1 MKTTSLHIAF
11 AALLSLLSFVSCS
24 RNDEVAVAEGE
35 EGKVQVTFTLKLD
48 NESSASRAMSRAEDN
63 TWGDKYDDDL
73 GNDYDNR
80 IDNLQVVIYEG
91 STFKCKVTNLSFY
104 KNEEKNEYTYLG
116 SIEVPSETLTAGT
129 EYKIMVFA
137 NCEDWADITSET
149 TLSTFL
155 PYTYSEGMD
164 IPMWGV
170 ITQTL
175 SLEPGSRQE
184 LSDISLLRAF
194 AKVEVSM
201 NVEGYTLQSVSID
214 NSNKQGYCLPKDYT
228 LVGNTTDLDREED
241 TDITT
246 FNPYKNS
253 EKIEGRT
260 FTNENG
266 TYIYLPEYDNG
277 TEAAKIQ
284 VTVKNNT
291 TNEEKKYDL
300 EFKDYENGA
309 PTGDPYDI
317 VRNHIYRYTITGV
330 NDGKLIIKYKAKPW
344 ELVTSEIG
352 YAPEPMT
359 TNPFSNEDEY
369 AEFISNG
376 ESKYILLPLESY
388 RVEEKDGKVVN
399 DYSNTQKLFNHLYE
413 NPEVGDNEARLC
425 IITRPTYDDKTD
437 ENQHWALKTG
447 SAGARYYFMLTGPK
461 GATWEAH
468 LNDPEGNFD
477 FSTSI
482 NDDDFAAC
490 TDKDFSKEVRM
501 ATHGIAREQPY
512 IIQIIATHLY
522 TGYETPMSGI
532 SDRDSEPRFDNGY
545 DKLSPYPGNVKE
557 NWKKY
562 FGNDYLTEWGEDKW
576 NEQKVVEA
584 EFYITVKLADGAEY
598 ELTINPSY
606 SPKDDE
612 KKNFPFYNK
621 ETGTYHRFAGTE
633 TRIWIRQM
641 RAQYDCPNLEYLAW
655 DWNVGKAEEDL
666 NKDGSIGEWEK
677 SSWWNKNPYWNPN
690 YEW

>member
-11 AALLSLLSFVSCS
+11 AALLSLLLLASCS

-63 TWGDKYDDDL
+63 TWGDEYNNDL

-80 IDNLQVVIYEG
+80 INDLQVVIYEG
-91 STFKCKVTNLSFY
+91 NTFKCKVTNLSFY
-104 KNEEKNEYTYLG
+104 KNEEKNKYTYLG
-116 SIEVPSETLTAGT
+116 SISETLTANT
-129 EYKIMVFA
+129 VYKIMVFA
-137 NCEDWADITSET
+137 NCADWANITSKT
-149 TLSTFL
+149 NLSDL
-155 PYTYSEGMD
+155 SYTYNENMG

-175 SLEPGSRQE
+175 SLVPGSRQE
-184 LSDISLLRAF
+184 LDDISLLRAF

-201 NVEGYTLQSVSID
+201 DVESYTLQSVSID

-246 FNPYKNS
+246 FNPYKDS
-253 EKIEGRT
+253 EKIEDRT

-266 TYIYLPEYDNG
+266 TYYIYLPEYNNS
-277 TEAAKIQ
+277 TNAAKIQ

-291 TNEEKKYDL
+291 TNEEKPYDL
-300 EFKDYENGA
+300 EFKDYVNGA

-317 VRNHIYRYTITGV
+317 VRNHIYSYTITGV
-330 NDGKLIIKYKAKPW
+330 NDGKLIIKYKAMPW

-425 IITRPTYDDKTD
+425 IITRPTYDDKID
-437 ENQHWALKTG
+437 GNQHWALKPG

-477 FSTSI
+477 FSTSV
-482 NDDDFAAC
+482 NNGDFKNC
-490 TDKDFSKEVRM
+490 TDEGFAKEVRM
-501 ATHGIAREQPY
+501 VTHGIARKQPY

-522 TGYETPMSGI
+522 TGNRNEPRWSGI
-532 SDRDSEPRFDNGY
+532 SDKDAEPRFEDEY
-545 DKLSPYPGNVKE
+545 EYNVGINKE
-557 NWKKY
+557 KWKPY
-562 FGNDYLTEWGEDKW
+562 FGYYYLTEWGKNKW
-576 NEQKVVEA
+576 DAEEVIEA

-606 SPKDDE
+606 SPNDDE

-633 TRIWIRQM
+633 TRIWIRHIK
-641 RAQYDCPNLEYLAW
+641 AQYDCPNLEYLAW
-655 DWNVGKAEEDL
+655 DWNAKNDEYDL
-666 NKDGSIGEWEK
+666 NKDGKIGDWEK
-677 SSWWNKNPYWNPN
+677 KSWWNKNPYWNPDHV
-690 YEW
+690 WK

>member
-11 AALLSLLSFVSCS
+11 AALLSLLSLASCS

-35 EGKVQVTFTLKLD
+35 EGKVYVTLTLSI
-48 NESSASRAMSRAEDN
+48 NGEEAGSRATWEDN
-63 TWGDKYDDDL
+63 DNPEDGNEWENTIDDL
-73 GNDYDNR
+73 QILIYDANNNYVGKVEDLIQLLDGRYSGKLSDAEWTGN
-80 IDNLQVVIYEG
+80 
-91 STFKCKVTNLSFY
+91 TN
-104 KNEEKNEYTYLG
+104 
-116 SIEVPSETLTAGT
+116 
-129 EYKIMVFA
+129 YKIMAFA
-137 NCEDWADITSET
+137 NCPSIDNPSNIN
-149 TLSTFL
+149 TLD
-155 PYTYSEGMD
+155 YTRANVSY

-170 ITQTL
+170 TTAQFNLT
-175 SLEPGSRQE
+175 PGVSE
-184 LSDISLLRAF
+184 DIGSIDLLRAM
-194 AKVEVSM
+194 AKVEVIM
-201 NVEGYTLQSVSID
+201 NAEGYTID
-214 NSNKQGYCLPKDYT
+214 NIAVDKSNPNGYCLPNGYNSVSETDQLDMEGETPASFKPYT
-228 LVGNTTDLDREED
+228 SETPESKAED
-241 TDITT
+241 
-246 FNPYKNS
+246 
-253 EKIEGRT
+253 GQH
-260 FTNENG
+260 
-266 TYIYLPEYDNG
+266 YIYLPEYDNS
-277 TEAAKIQ
+277 TKPAKIQ
-284 VTVKNNT
+284 VTVNNET
-291 TNEEKKYDL
+291 YEL
-300 EFKDYENGA
+300 EFKDYENGV
-309 PTGDPYDI
+309 PKEGTQYDI

-330 NDGKLIIKYKAKPW
+330 NDGKLIIKYKAMPW

>member
-11 AALLSLLSFVSCS
+11 AALLSLLSLASCS

-35 EGKVQVTFTLKLD
+35 EGKVCVTLTLSI
-48 NESSASRAMSRAEDN
+48 NGEEVGSRADWLPEQDTDEPGVGWENEIDDLQILVYSDDN
-63 TWGDKYDDDL
+63 TYVGKV
-73 GNDYDNR
+73 
-80 IDNLQVVIYEG
+80 DNLIR
-91 STFKCKVTNLSFY
+91 LSDSRY
-104 KNEEKNEYTYLG
+104 SGILVAAEEKTWASGVN
-116 SIEVPSETLTAGT
+116 
-129 EYKIMVFA
+129 YKIMAFA
-137 NCEDWADITSET
+137 NCGEINDFNNIGELTYYYTQEDENTQEDTK
-149 TLSTFL
+149 
-155 PYTYSEGMD
+155 Y

-170 ITQTL
+170 ATTRFNLTSGVSEEI
-175 SLEPGSRQE
+175 GSI
-184 LSDISLLRAF
+184 DLLRAM
-194 AKVEVSM
+194 AKVEVNFAESFPS
-201 NVEGYTLQSVSID
+201 NYEIGSITI
-214 NSNKQGYCLPKDYT
+214 NPYNTQGYCLPAGYASVDAT
-228 LVGNTTDLDREED
+228 GELDREE
-241 TDITT
+241 TSPAS
-246 FNPYKNS
+246 FNPLDSPSNMELTFKGENNS
-253 EKIEGRT
+253 Y
-260 FTNENG
+260 
-266 TYIYLPEYDNG
+266 YIYLPEYDNS
-277 TEAAKIQ
+277 TKPAKIQ
-284 VTVKNNT
+284 VTVNGET
-291 TNEEKKYDL
+291 YEL

-309 PTGDPYDI
+309 PKDETPYNI

-330 NDGKLIIKYKAKPW
+330 NDGKLIIKYKAMPW

-369 AEFISNG
+369 AEFISKG

-522 TGYETPMSGI
+522 TGYENNPRISGI
-532 SDRDSEPRFDNGY
+532 SNRDTEPRFESDAY
-545 DKLSPYPGNVKE
+545 EKLNLGTNKE
-557 NWKKY
+557 NWKPY
-562 FGNDYLTEWGEDKW
+562 FRDDYLTEWGKNKW
-576 NEQKVVEA
+576 DAEEVVEA

-598 ELTINPSY
+598 ELTINPPY
-606 SPKDDE
+606 YPEKDDE
-612 KKNFPFYNK
+612 KKKYPFYNK
-621 ETGTYHRFAGTE
+621 ETQTYHRFAGTN
-633 TRIWIRQM
+633 TRIWIRQV
-641 RAQYDCPNLEYLAW
+641 RAQYAWPNLEYLAR
-655 DWNVGKAEEDL
+655 DLQANETGDNPWNKVY
-666 NKDGSIGEWEK
+666 
-677 SSWWNKNPYWNPN
+677 WWTKNPYWNPAHT
-690 YEW
+690 YDVWH

>member
-35 EGKVQVTFTLKLD
+35 EGKVYVTLTLSI
-48 NESSASRAMSRAEDN
+48 NGEEAGSRATWEDN
-63 TWGDKYDDDL
+63 DNPEDGNEWENTIDDL
-73 GNDYDNR
+73 QILIYDANNNYVGKVEDLIQLLDGRYSGKLSDAEWTGN
-80 IDNLQVVIYEG
+80 
-91 STFKCKVTNLSFY
+91 TN
-104 KNEEKNEYTYLG
+104 
-116 SIEVPSETLTAGT
+116 
-129 EYKIMVFA
+129 YKIMAFA
-137 NCEDWADITSET
+137 NCPSIDNPSNIN
-149 TLSTFL
+149 TLD
-155 PYTYSEGMD
+155 YTRANVSY

-170 ITQTL
+170 TTAQFNLT
-175 SLEPGSRQE
+175 PGVSE
-184 LSDISLLRAF
+184 DIGSIDLLRAM
-194 AKVEVSM
+194 AKVEVIM
-201 NVEGYTLQSVSID
+201 NAEGYTID
-214 NSNKQGYCLPKDYT
+214 NIAVDKSNPNGYCLPNGYNSVSETDQLDMEGETPASFKPYT
-228 LVGNTTDLDREED
+228 SETPESKAED
-241 TDITT
+241 
-246 FNPYKNS
+246 
-253 EKIEGRT
+253 GQH
-260 FTNENG
+260 
-266 TYIYLPEYDNG
+266 YIYLPEYDNS
-277 TEAAKIQ
+277 TKPAKIQ
-284 VTVKNNT
+284 VTVNGET
-291 TNEEKKYDL
+291 YEL

-309 PTGDPYDI
+309 PKEGTQYDI

-330 NDGKLIIKYKAKPW
+330 NDGKLIIKYKAMPW

-359 TNPFSNEDEY
+359 TNPFSNEDKY

-522 TGYETPMSGI
+522 TGYENNPRISGI
-532 SDRDSEPRFDNGY
+532 SNRDTEPRFESDAY
-545 DKLSPYPGNVKE
+545 EKLNLGTNKE
-557 NWKKY
+557 NWKPY
-562 FGNDYLTEWGEDKW
+562 FRDDYLTEWGKNKW
-576 NEQKVVEA
+576 DAEEVVEA

-598 ELTINPSY
+598 ELTINPPY
-606 SPKDDE
+606 YPEKDDE
-612 KKNFPFYNK
+612 KKKYPFYNK
-621 ETGTYHRFAGTE
+621 ETQTYHRFAGTN
-633 TRIWIRQM
+633 TRIWIRQV
-641 RAQYDCPNLEYLAW
+641 RAQYAWPNLEYLAR
-655 DWNVGKAEEDL
+655 DLQANETGDNPWNKVY
-666 NKDGSIGEWEK
+666 
-677 SSWWNKNPYWNPN
+677 WWTKNPYWNPAHT
-690 YEW
+690 YDVWH

>member
-11 AALLSLLSFVSCS
+11 AALLSLLSLASCS

-80 IDNLQVVIYEG
+80 INDLQVVIYEG
-91 STFKCKVTNLSFY
+91 NTFKCKVTNLSLY

-116 SIEVPSETLTAGT
+116 SIEVPLETLTAGT

-246 FNPYKNS
+246 FNPYKDS
-253 EKIEGRT
+253 KKIEGRT

-266 TYIYLPEYDNG
+266 TYYIYLPEYDNG

-309 PTGDPYDI
+309 PKDETPYNI

-330 NDGKLIIKYKAKPW
+330 NDGKLIIKYKAMLW

-352 YAPEPMT
+352 FMENVTCVLKAEDGDEEATYGILHKPTYTNKEYNDGGDYLILKPGTAGAIYRFDLKAPAGT
-359 TNPFSNEDEY
+359 VWTAHLSNNEDFY
-369 AEFISNG
+369 FSDSNY
-376 ESKYILLPLESY
+376 K
-388 RVEEKDGKVVN
+388 
-399 DYSNTQKLFNHLYE
+399 
-413 NPEVGDNEARLC
+413 
-425 IITRPTYDDKTD
+425 DDKK
-437 ENQHWALKTG
+437 LV
-447 SAGARYYFMLTGPK
+447 
-461 GATWEAH
+461 
-468 LNDPEGNFD
+468 
-477 FSTSI
+477 ST
-482 NDDDFAAC
+482 
-490 TDKDFSKEVRM
+490 
-501 ATHGIAREQPY
+501 GIARGNSSKNLPY
-512 IIQIIATHLY
+512 YIQINARNPWQAI
-522 TGYETPMSGI
+522 
-532 SDRDSEPRFDNGY
+532 
-545 DKLSPYPGNVKE
+545 
-557 NWKKY
+557 
-562 FGNDYLTEWGEDKW
+562 EDKNGEALEEGEIEFNTLSDW
-576 NEQKVVEA
+576 GREVESEHRVVDTY
-584 EFYITVKLADGAEY
+584 FYITVSADGIHET
-598 ELTINPSY
+598 ELEINPIEKSTDF
-606 SPKDDE
+606 KD
-612 KKNFPFYNK
+612 NRRFP
-621 ETGTYHRFAGTE
+621 GTA
-633 TRIWIRQM
+633 TRIWIRQVP
-641 RAQYDCPNLEYLAW
+641 AQKGIGQENQEGKETWPAQELAKNINPT
-655 DWNVGKAEEDL
+655 DAEFQ
-666 NKDGSIGEWEK
+666 
-677 SSWWNKNPYWNPN
+677 WWRVNPYWK
-690 YEW
+690 